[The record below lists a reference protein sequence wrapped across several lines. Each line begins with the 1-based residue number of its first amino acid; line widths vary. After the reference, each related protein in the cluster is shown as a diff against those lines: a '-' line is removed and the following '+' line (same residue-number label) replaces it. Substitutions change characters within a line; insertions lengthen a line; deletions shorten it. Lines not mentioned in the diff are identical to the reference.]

1 MHNLSLS
8 LPSELWEFILDYL
21 DRKSLLQCQ
30 HTCHAWRT
38 IVLAYVMSGR
48 LKNRAFVSNLIKVSF
63 FFNVHFSYAHTDVND
78 KIGAPPIEVPRTR

>member
-38 IVLAYVMSGR
+38 IVLEYVMSGR
-48 LKNRAFVSNLIKVSF
+48 LKNRAFVSNLINF
-63 FFNVHFSYAHTDVND
+63 FCCNVLLAYVHADVND
-78 KIGAPPIEVPRTR
+78 N